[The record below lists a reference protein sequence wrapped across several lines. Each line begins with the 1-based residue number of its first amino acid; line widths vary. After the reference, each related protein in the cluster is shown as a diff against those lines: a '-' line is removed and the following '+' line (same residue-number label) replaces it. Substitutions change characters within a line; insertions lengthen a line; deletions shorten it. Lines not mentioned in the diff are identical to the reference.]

1 MSYFRRFPK
10 IQYDVNGD
18 GQTQLVTNITKRI
31 AMNSKIQS
39 NTVIF
44 DIYDVPVGDKPED
57 VAFKYYD
64 DATLH
69 WVILLVNNITDRYH
83 QWPMSLQMFENYL
96 NDKYVEPSATH
107 HYEIEQESGDTTTT
121 INIGTDNTDYPSAV
135 AISNRQYEEGLQE
148 EYGRIRLLRKEYL
161 PQFLKE
167 YKNILKTSD

>member
-18 GQTQLVTNITKRI
+18 GQEQLVTNITKRI

-44 DIYDVPVGDKPED
+44 DIYDVPAGDKPED
-57 VAFKYYD
+57 VAYKYYD

-69 WVILLVNNITDRYH
+69 WIILLVNNITDRYH

-96 NDKYVEPSATH
+96 NDKYAEPNSVH

-121 INIGTDNTDYPSAV
+121 INIGTDNTDYPNAV

-148 EYGRIRLLRKEYL
+148 EYGRIRLLRKEYV

>member
-57 VAFKYYD
+57 VAYKYYD

-96 NDKYVEPSATH
+96 NDKYAEPSATH
-107 HYEIEQESGDTTTT
+107 HYEIQQESGDTTTT

>member
-1 MSYFRRFPK
+1 MSYFKRFPK

-18 GQTQLVTNITKRI
+18 GQQQLVTNITKRI

-39 NTVIF
+39 NTIIF

-57 VAFKYYD
+57 VAYKYYD

-83 QWPMSLQMFENYL
+83 QWPMPLQMFENYM
-96 NDKYVEPSATH
+96 NEKYDEPSAVH
-107 HYEIEQESGDTTTT
+107 HYEIEQESGDTTVT
-121 INIGTDNTDYPSAV
+121 INIGTDNTDYPDAV
-135 AISNRQYEEGLQE
+135 AISNRQYEESLQE
-148 EYGRIRLLRKEYL
+148 KYGRIRLLRKDYL

-167 YKNILKTSD
+167 YKNILKTSN